1 MDCQKARKIQ
11 HRRGMAKRGTSL
23 DPEVGKS
30 SRPLLPA
37 SHLHPKKAFEIAE
50 NLGILQKKKKVWIS
64 KNTVFRKKVE
74 KCLKKLLFFVLQKCS
89 QEHCIKKKN
98 YCITKKRQKG
108 AGRKVRAQNSPWI
121 FLWKCSCF
129 S

>member
-23 DPEVGKS
+23 DPEVRKS

-50 NLGILQKKKKVWIS
+50 NLGILQKKSLDLKKHCIPKKKS
-64 KNTVFRKKVE
+64 KNVSKIIILCSSKMFPRTLYQK
-74 KCLKKLLFFVLQKCS
+74 KKLLY
-89 QEHCIKKKN
+89 HKKS
-98 YCITKKRQKG
+98 
-108 AGRKVRAQNSPWI
+108 ARKVRVG
-121 FLWKCSCF
+121 K
-129 S
+129 